1 MEFVAQTLLARTPD
15 DDERPP
21 LPHYIPSWEGHTSE
35 LAAKYP
41 LQLISPHPR
50 FSFHTQHDTHVPWLS
65 EIPGHRTFKDGYAY
79 QVVRMH
85 PDDARVRGIRHGD
98 VVKLYNDRASVLLI
112 AQVTERVRPGVVH
125 SYEGA
130 SRYDPLEPGK
140 AGSTDRGGCVNLL
153 TPSRMMSKNVPGMAP
168 NSCLVEMER
177 WDR

>member
-1 MEFVAQTLLARTPD
+1 M
-15 DDERPP
+15 
-21 LPHYIPSWEGHTSE
+21 
-35 LAAKYP
+35 
-41 LQLISPHPR
+41 
-50 FSFHTQHDTHVPWLS
+50 
-65 EIPGHRTFKDGYAY
+65 FKDGYAY

-85 PDDARVRGIRHGD
+85 PDDAKARGIRHGD